1 MKGIILPDVWQH
13 EEASEGDNIGST
25 RRRVKEII
33 LPDVWHHEEVSEG
46 DNIGGYLA
54 ARGGE

>member
-1 MKGIILPDVWQH
+1 M
-13 EEASEGDNIGST
+13 
-25 RRRVKEII
+25 KEII